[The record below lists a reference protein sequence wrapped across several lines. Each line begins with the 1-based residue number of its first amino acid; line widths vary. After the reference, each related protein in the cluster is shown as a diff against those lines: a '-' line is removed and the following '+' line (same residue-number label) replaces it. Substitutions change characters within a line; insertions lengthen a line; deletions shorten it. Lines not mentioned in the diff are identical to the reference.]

1 MPEILFLPLKWC
13 IKRGLNENKLVKPAG
28 ATESLAQI
36 VMQHRC
42 LALWIFCSPVH
53 SVAFS
58 KFTNASLLFVHF

>member
-36 VMQHRC
+36 VMQH
-42 LALWIFCSPVH
+42 
-53 SVAFS
+53 
-58 KFTNASLLFVHF
+58 